1 MKYIIVGLGNFG
13 ASLAQKL
20 TNQGNEVI
28 GIDTRMEKVDLFK
41 EKISHT
47 ICMDATDELTVSGLP
62 LGDTDVVIVAIGED
76 QGANIMTTAL
86 FKNIQVKRL
95 ISRAINPLH
104 EKVLEAI
111 GVDEIVHPEEE
122 TAERWAKKLSLI
134 NVVDSFELGDDFSI
148 IQAKVPKKYIGKTII
163 EVGFRQQFNLLV
175 LTIMKKSE
183 IINLF
188 GKSRTKIKIQGIAT
202 PDQELEETDILVLY
216 GSNKD
221 LKEFLKQK
229 RKDTK
234 F

>member
-13 ASLAQKL
+13 ASLSQKL
-20 TNQGNEVI
+20 TAQGNEVI

-47 ICMDATDELTVSGLP
+47 IQMDATDEFTVSGLP
-62 LGDTDVVIVAIGED
+62 LEDTDVVIVAIGED

-86 FKNIQVKRL
+86 FKNMQVKRL

-122 TAERWAKKLSLI
+122 TAERWAKKLCLN
-134 NVVDSFELGDDFSI
+134 NVVDSFELSDDFSI
-148 IQAKVPKKYIGKTII
+148 IEANVPQEYVGKTIR
-163 EVGFRQQFNLLV
+163 EVGFRRQFNLLV

-183 IINLF
+183 VKSLL
-188 GKSRTKIKIQGIAT
+188 GKSRTEVNVEGIAT
-202 PDQELEETDILVLY
+202 PDQQLDETDILVMY

-221 LKEFLKQK
+221 LQAFLKQK
-229 RKDTK
+229 RNEK
-234 F
+234 